1 MQRRDFLKAAAATAA
16 GASSLN
22 ATSLIS
28 DNLMSDTPAKMSASH
43 FGSVYCPTI
52 CFPSNPLR
60 ISNIK
65 S

>member
-43 FGSVYCPTI
+43 FVLSKG
-52 CFPSNPLR
+52 
-60 ISNIK
+60 
-65 S
+65 

>member
-28 DNLMSDTPAKMSASH
+28 DNLMSDTPAKMQAILVLSK
-43 FGSVYCPTI
+43 G
-52 CFPSNPLR
+52 
-60 ISNIK
+60 
-65 S
+65 